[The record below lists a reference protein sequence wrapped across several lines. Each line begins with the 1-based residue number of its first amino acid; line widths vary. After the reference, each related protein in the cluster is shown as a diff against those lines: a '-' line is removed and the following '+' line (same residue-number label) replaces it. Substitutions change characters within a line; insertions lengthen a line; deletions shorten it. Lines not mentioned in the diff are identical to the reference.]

1 MSNEQTTKQMDTHNC
16 LNQWVPENPIIY
28 SAHHVSWKVSHSQ
41 DNIPQGE
48 TCKLSNKGKCQHH
61 LKSDFH
67 ECGMLWVCWP
77 APKQLAA
84 MLLIKLNW
92 NIFCGVCVWP
102 SCDHL
107 PWDHVTCDQ
116 SYKCVSDPAIYVSL
130 LTFYCWYCL

>member
-92 NIFCGVCVWP
+92 NILVVFVCDQAVTICHETTW
-102 SCDHL
+102 
-107 PWDHVTCDQ
+107 HVTNPTNVFLILQ
-116 SYKCVSDPAIYVSL
+116 SMLAC
-130 LTFYCWYCL
+130 